1 MQCYKSYIVSL
12 AKIPLYWPDVQSR
25 CWPYYSHL
33 SNNRGG
39 WNKHVGVQKVQN
51 IESFVM
57 KSINVQGGFM
67 LCRVEFLKIGKRDV
81 TFIRERRVPS
91 KGFIVTTF

>member
-1 MQCYKSYIVSL
+1 MTVRKFFIRFYK
-12 AKIPLYWPDVQSR
+12 
-25 CWPYYSHL
+25 
-33 SNNRGG
+33 
-39 WNKHVGVQKVQN
+39 N

-81 TFIRERRVPS
+81 TFIREMRVR
-91 KGFIVTTF
+91 